1 MDSLWKGT
9 IQICLPHLAPLVEVF
24 GLFWPVPILKKILLF
39 RPLVANSK
47 QNFHYFFEILRFV
60 LVIEAKKIYRS
71 MLLPLFSYFLGAY
84 GQLAM
89 TH

>member
-24 GLFWPVPILKKILLF
+24 GLFWPVPILKKSLLF

-47 QNFHYFFEILRFV
+47 QNFQYFFEILRFV
-60 LVIEAKKIYRS
+60 LVIEAKIFIEVCFC
-71 MLLPLFSYFLGAY
+71 LYFLIF
-84 GQLAM
+84 
-89 TH
+89 